1 MLYVIRHGRTSVN
14 ARGLLLGRA
23 DPPLDDV
30 GREQAEAIARCLPD
44 VTRVVASPLRRA
56 QETAAAFGLPVE
68 TDDRWIELDYGEWDE
83 RPLIDVPLETWTA
96 WRADVAFRPP
106 GGESL
111 VELGIRVRAACDD
124 LTDSAKGDAVAVVSH
139 VSPIKA
145 AVAWA
150 LGAGDE
156 LAWRLF
162 VAPGSI
168 SRVDIREGRSVV
180 VSFGEVT
187 HLVGQTSGNGPV
199 G

>member
-1 MLYVIRHGRTSVN
+1 VLYIVRHGRTSVN

-30 GREQAEAIARCLPD
+30 GRDQAAAIARRLPD

-56 QETAAAFGLPVE
+56 QETAATFGLPIE
-68 TDDRWIELDYGEWDE
+68 TDDRWVELDYGEWDG
-83 RPLIDVPLETWTA
+83 RPLVDVPVETWTA
-96 WRADVAFRPP
+96 WQADVSFRPP

-111 VELGIRVRAACDD
+111 VELGARVRAACDD
-124 LTDSAKGDAVAVVSH
+124 LVEAAKEHSIAVVSH

-145 AVAWA
+145 AIAWA
-150 LGAGDE
+150 LGVGDE

-168 SRVDIREGRSVV
+168 SRIDIRDGRSVV
-180 VSFGEVT
+180 VSFGEVA
-187 HLVGQTSGNGPV
+187 HLVGQTSAP
-199 G
+199 

>member
-1 MLYVIRHGRTSVN
+1 MLYVVRHGRTSAN

-30 GREQAEAIARCLPD
+30 GREQAVAIAGRLPD

-56 QETAAAFGLPVE
+56 QETAAAFGLPIE
-68 TDDRWIELDYGEWDE
+68 TDERWIELDYGEWDG
-83 RPLIDVPLETWTA
+83 RPLMDVPLETWSA
-96 WRADVAFRPP
+96 WQADVSFRPP
-106 GGESL
+106 AGESL
-111 VELGIRVRAACDD
+111 VELGQRVRAACDD
-124 LTDSAKGDAVAVVSH
+124 LVDEAREHAVAVVSH

-150 LGAGDE
+150 LGAGDD

-168 SRVDIREGRSVV
+168 SRIDIRDGRSVV

-187 HLVGQTSGNGPV
+187 HLVGQTSAP
-199 G
+199 